1 MKFSM
6 KPRSVIVCLA
16 IASSLIH
23 SLTHAATPA
32 EKIAASDAPMLSCQF
47 STYPWYISKTSRSTV
62 PKLPLLYYPHNG
74 EMVELQLQFQSP
86 SRYKAYTGPE
96 TLTFYQ
102 KIPPTKQGEEPSWRP
117 VVKTKLDAGA
127 AQSLIF
133 VDLKESSEGISRGV
147 PLRTDTAGSPPGS
160 ISFVNVSQVP
170 VIVMAASSKYRV
182 KPYGHFMH
190 RFEGRE
196 KGKLSVK
203 AATVVDQEPR
213 LILNRNFIM
222 TDTKRVAYFAF
233 PTADNLN
240 SWATTKLF
248 LDTIPRM
255 IAEN

>member
-1 MKFSM
+1 
-6 KPRSVIVCLA
+6 
-16 IASSLIH
+16 
-23 SLTHAATPA
+23 
-32 EKIAASDAPMLSCQF
+32 
-47 STYPWYISKTSRSTV
+47 
-62 PKLPLLYYPHNG
+62 
-74 EMVELQLQFQSP
+74 MVELQLQFQSP
-86 SRYKAYTGPE
+86 SRYKPYTGPE

-102 KIPPTKQGEEPSWRP
+102 KIPPATQGEEPTWRP
-117 VVKTKLDAGA
+117 VVKTKLETNA

-133 VDLKESSEGISRGV
+133 IDFKENSKGITRGV
-147 PLRTDTAGSPPGS
+147 PLRTDTGGSPPGS

-190 RFEGRE
+190 RFEGRK

-203 AATVVDQEPR
+203 AATVVDEEPR
-213 LILNRNFIM
+213 LILNRNFVM

-233 PTADNLN
+233 PSTENLN